1 MKTVKCR
8 HWSMNEVTNSLTFS
22 CFVFFFPLVLCPTV
36 ILETTIFLGSFF
48 VTYSR
53 SGPLRTVWS
62 VLSVW
67 PTFSK
72 HTVDYSTL
80 LKAFICFLSSHCS
93 FGCFSSRVFSI
104 HIFLLI
110 THTSGSEA
118 RSLFECT
125 RRRSPNFSQ
134 FPLKTSNRSSTSS
147 FEKGGNKQAW
157 DELCPHQVA
166 WWVSSNDSETSHLR
180 TPYSTIS
187 QGRNLESKGID
198 IVILRRPTLAH
209 TSWKWEWSRAKS
221 V

>member
-1 MKTVKCR
+1 MCDYKAEKLFYAYPPINWR
-8 HWSMNEVTNSLTFS
+8 LINKEQHGDEVWLAQE
-22 CFVFFFPLVLCPTV
+22 CFQEP
-36 ILETTIFLGSFF
+36 
-48 VTYSR
+48 
-53 SGPLRTVWS
+53 
-62 VLSVW
+62 
-67 PTFSK
+67 
-72 HTVDYSTL
+72 
-80 LKAFICFLSSHCS
+80 CS